1 VKFAT
6 TCPHCQH
13 RFQTEYLD
21 SGVHDLQCPN
31 CRKRFVLFI
40 RKHRFETLFDLGTRA
55 LVDGYAREAVVNF
68 AAALER
74 CLEFY
79 LRSALL
85 EQAAQEGRDLDATAR
100 SLDAT
105 WKLLVSQ
112 SERQLGAFA
121 AVYLARQGHA
131 PEFLTPQGLGAD
143 FRNRVIH
150 RGYLPRETEVQAYAA
165 RLFALMNRLLEELGD
180 AALQGTLMQEREYAA
195 TLEALPDDVV
205 AVFEEHPGMFRTPRT
220 ESPGAESPTAES
232 LGAESHRAESHR
244 AELAGEQ
251 EFSGQ
256 PGTSGRAAPED
267 RSAQPPV
274 SRQAVTAKPLND
286 AAAFQAALQERGTLV
301 SKLFGGK
308 TGR

>member
-1 VKFAT
+1 MKFTT

-13 RFQTEYLD
+13 PFQTEYLD
-21 SGVHDLQCPN
+21 SGVHDLHCPN
-31 CRKRFVLFI
+31 CGRRFALFI

-55 LVDGYAREAVVNF
+55 LMDGYAREAVVNF

-79 LRSALL
+79 MRSALL
-85 EQAAQEGRDLDATAR
+85 ERAAQEHRDLEAVAR
-100 SLDAT
+100 ELGAT

-121 AVYLARQGHA
+121 AVYLAKEGRA

-150 RGYLPRETEVQAYAA
+150 RGYLPRESEVQDYAA

-195 TLEALPDDVV
+195 ALDALPDDVV
-205 AVFEEHPGMFRTPRT
+205 AVFEEHPGMFRTPR
-220 ESPGAESPTAES
+220 SQASGPNISVPTPSTDPAS
-232 LGAESHRAESHR
+232 
-244 AELAGEQ
+244 
-251 EFSGQ
+251 
-256 PGTSGRAAPED
+256 
-267 RSAQPPV
+267 
-274 SRQAVTAKPLND
+274 SRQATPSQPLNTPSIND
-286 AAAFQAALQERGTLV
+286 AAAFQAALKERGTLI

-308 TGR
+308 AGR

>member
-1 VKFAT
+1 MKFTT
-6 TCPHCQH
+6 TCPHCH
-13 RFQTEYLD
+13 HPFQTEYLD
-21 SGVHDLQCPN
+21 SGVHDLHCPN
-31 CRKRFVLFI
+31 CGRRFALFI

-55 LVDGYAREAVVNF
+55 LMDGYAREAVVNF

-85 EQAAQEGRDLDATAR
+85 ERAAQEHRDLEAVAR
-100 SLDAT
+100 ELSAT

-121 AVYLARQGHA
+121 AVYLAREGCA

-150 RGYLPRETEVQAYAA
+150 RGYLPRESEVQDYAA

-195 TLEALPDDVV
+195 ALEALPEDVV
-205 AVFEEHPGMFRTPRT
+205 AVFEEHPGMFRTPRSEELRPEISVPT
-220 ESPGAESPTAES
+220 LRPDSSPAVSARPLNAQS
-232 LGAESHRAESHR
+232 LN
-244 AELAGEQ
+244 
-251 EFSGQ
+251 
-256 PGTSGRAAPED
+256 
-267 RSAQPPV
+267 AQPLNA
-274 SRQAVTAKPLND
+274 QPLND
-286 AAAFQAALQERGTLV
+286 AAAFQAALKERGTLV

-308 TGR
+308 AGR

>member
-1 VKFAT
+1 MKFT
-6 TCPHCQH
+6 NTCPHCQH
-13 RFQTEYLD
+13 PFQTEYLD
-21 SGVHDLQCPN
+21 SGVHDLHCPN
-31 CRKRFVLFI
+31 CGRRFALFI

-55 LVDGYAREAVVNF
+55 LMDGYAREAVVNF

-74 CLEFY
+74 CFEFY

-85 EQAAQEGRDLDATAR
+85 ERAAQEGRNLEAVAR
-100 SLDAT
+100 ELGAT

-121 AVYLARQGHA
+121 AVYLAREGRA

-150 RGYLPRETEVQAYAA
+150 RGYLPRESEVQDYAA

-195 TLEALPDDVV
+195 ALDALPDDVV
-205 AVFEEHPGMFRTPRT
+205 AVFEEHPGMFRTPR
-220 ESPGAESPTAES
+220 SQASGPNISVPTPSTDPAS
-232 LGAESHRAESHR
+232 
-244 AELAGEQ
+244 
-251 EFSGQ
+251 
-256 PGTSGRAAPED
+256 
-267 RSAQPPV
+267 
-274 SRQAVTAKPLND
+274 SRQATPSQPLNTQSIND
-286 AAAFQAALQERGTLV
+286 AAAFQAALKERGTLI

-308 TGR
+308 AGR